1 MIVCAGNNE
10 SFEFAISIGI
20 GITQSVIKLTQILSE
35 KKCEEIIFIGSA
47 GIYGGAKI
55 GEIYESK
62 SASNL
67 EISYLQ
73 NLSYSPILGEI
84 YSNVSCETFRINS
97 SNFITTDEKIAK
109 KFFEFGLNLENMEF
123 FSVSQ
128 VAQNF
133 GIPFTGIFY
142 TTNFCNKNAHND
154 FIKNLKNAKKELENE
169 LKNRGLI

>member
-1 MIVCAGNNE
+1 
-10 SFEFAISIGI
+10 
-20 GITQSVIKLTQILSE
+20 
-35 KKCEEIIFIGSA
+35 
-47 GIYGGAKI
+47 
-55 GEIYESK
+55 
-62 SASNL
+62 
-67 EISYLQ
+67 
-73 NLSYSPILGEI
+73 
-84 YSNVSCETFRINS
+84 
-97 SNFITTDEKIAK
+97 
-109 KFFEFGLNLENMEF
+109 MEF